1 MAAIY
6 ASLYLFLL
14 VNNSNNRLIEYFC
27 NMHKDY
33 DFNFIRKAQTRRAK
47 MRHARTSQPSQRNR
61 NGMAYRLFCGLLA
74 AGAAFGLLASG
85 AASAVLIPGD
95 QAGAFAEGS
104 INSRFIVCSTCSPA
118 SDLFGPQDKGGIG
131 NNGPVIVGDA
141 VRIGTGAADYEAR
154 AIIFGPT
161 FLPELTAEASA
172 TPGIG
177 PHAGFSA
184 DGAYFFTAAASAHAD
199 QYFTYIG
206 RTPST
211 YTIGFSFRGDALGA
225 HAEDDPFVT
234 VSGTIA
240 LFDDRDRS
248 GEFPKGHEVDEF
260 QKAVDGTDRSFD
272 IGGSVSITVNR
283 GDSFYLSTF
292 LDATVTGEAEGIAD
306 ARHTF
311 TTSFTGG
318 DTSLLVAKLGDSV
331 IPTAAVPEPSTW
343 VLMILGFGAVAG
355 LAGRRRLRATPGIS
369 RAPWR

>member
-1 MAAIY
+1 
-6 ASLYLFLL
+6 
-14 VNNSNNRLIEYFC
+14 
-27 NMHKDY
+27 
-33 DFNFIRKAQTRRAK
+33 
-47 MRHARTSQPSQRNR
+47 MRHPRSSQPSRRNR
-61 NGMAYRLFCGLLA
+61 NRTAYRLFCGLLA

-118 SDLFGPQDKGGIG
+118 SDLFGPQEKGGIG
-131 NNGPVIVGDA
+131 NNGPAIVGDN
-141 VRIGTGAADYEAR
+141 VRIGTGAADYAAR

-161 FLPELTAEASA
+161 FLPELSAEASA

-211 YTIGFSFRGDALGA
+211 YTIHFGFRGDAQGA
-225 HAEDDPFVT
+225 HADDEPFVT
-234 VSGTIA
+234 ISGTIA

-260 QKAVDGTDRSFD
+260 QKTVDGTDGRKFD
-272 IGGSVSITVNR
+272 FGGAVSITVNR

-292 LDATVTGEAEGIAD
+292 LNATVTGEAEGFAD
-306 ARHTF
+306 ASHTF
-311 TTSFTGG
+311 TTSFIGG

-331 IPTAAVPEPSTW
+331 IPTAAIPEPSTW
-343 VLMILGFGAVAG
+343 VLIIVGFGVVAG
-355 LAGRRRLRATPGIS
+355 LAGRRRAL
-369 RAPWR
+369 APARNQPRSLEMNWRKRSEVDPEKSSCGGPSASTSP

>member
-6 ASLYLFLL
+6 ASLYLLLL

-27 NMHKDY
+27 NIHKYD
-33 DFNFIRKAQTRRAK
+33 DFNFTRKAQTRRAK
-47 MRHARTSQPSQRNR
+47 MRHPRTSQPSLRNR
-61 NGMAYRLFCGLLA
+61 KGMAYRLFCGLLA

-104 INSRFIVCSTCSPA
+104 INSRFIVCGTCSPA
-118 SDLFGPQDKGGIG
+118 SDLFGPQEKGGIG
-131 NNGPVIVGDA
+131 NNGPAIVGDA

-211 YTIGFSFRGDALGA
+211 YTISFSFRGDALGA

-248 GEFPKGHEVDEF
+248 GEFPKGHEVAEF
-260 QKAVDGTDRSFD
+260 QKTVDGTDRSFD

-292 LDATVTGEAEGIAD
+292 LDATVTGEAQGIAD

-318 DTSLLVAKLGDSV
+318 DTSLLVAKLSDSV
-331 IPTAAVPEPSTW
+331 IPPAVPEPATW
-343 VLMILGFGAVAG
+343 VLIIVGFGVVAG
-355 LAGRRRLRATPGIS
+355 MAGRRRAW
-369 RAPWR
+369 APR

>member
-1 MAAIY
+1 
-6 ASLYLFLL
+6 
-14 VNNSNNRLIEYFC
+14 
-27 NMHKDY
+27 
-33 DFNFIRKAQTRRAK
+33 
-47 MRHARTSQPSQRNR
+47 MRHPRTSQPSQRNR

-95 QAGAFAEGS
+95 QAGSFAEGS

-211 YTIGFSFRGDALGA
+211 YTISFSFRGDALGA

-260 QKAVDGTDRSFD
+260 QKTVDGTDRSFD

-292 LDATVTGEAEGIAD
+292 LDATVTGEAQGIAD

-318 DTSLLVAKLGDSV
+318 DTSLLVAKLSDSV
-331 IPTAAVPEPSTW
+331 IPPAVPEPATW
-343 VLMILGFGAVAG
+343 VLMIVGFGVVAG
-355 LAGRRRLRATPGIS
+355 LAGRRRAWAPSGIS